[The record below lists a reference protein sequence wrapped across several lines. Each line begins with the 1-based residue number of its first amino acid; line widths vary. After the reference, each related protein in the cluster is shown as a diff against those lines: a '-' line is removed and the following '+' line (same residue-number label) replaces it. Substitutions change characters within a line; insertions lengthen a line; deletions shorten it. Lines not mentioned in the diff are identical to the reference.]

1 MKDNGLQGIAVEA
14 RNRKSGPGIFQTI
27 GAIIF
32 ILPIIIH
39 GFKWGW
45 VYPILALL
53 ALGILPEALGDVLG
67 IILGVLLVIGSIWL
81 CKRRV
86 LTMRRRRKQEN
97 IPRLY
102 TPPNMR
108 DYD

>member
-1 MKDNGLQGIAVEA
+1 MKDNGLQQIAVEA
-14 RNRKSGPGIFQTI
+14 RNRKSEFGVFKTI

-81 CKRRV
+81 CVWRVRAMLRKRK
-86 LTMRRRRKQEN
+86 LEN
-97 IPRLY
+97 TPRLY
-102 TPPNMR
+102 TPPSMR
-108 DYD
+108 DD